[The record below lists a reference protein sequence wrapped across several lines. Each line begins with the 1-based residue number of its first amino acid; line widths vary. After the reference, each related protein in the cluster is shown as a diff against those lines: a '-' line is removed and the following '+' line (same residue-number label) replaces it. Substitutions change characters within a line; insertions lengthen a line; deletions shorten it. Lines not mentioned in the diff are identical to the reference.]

1 MTETL
6 KSGYCHRIDCVCL
19 PMAVTITPG
28 RLLPAASVA
37 YPEFLAPPSPSSHLL
52 SHPLPPF
59 LLLAPPLSLPPP
71 PPPPPVSPLLPR
83 RPQHGRLNTVEH
95 RRRVDSQGR
104 GGSAA
109 AASVVGGGAG
119 GVTPSMM
126 ANRQGSAP
134 SAPSAPPSTDV
145 LDGDVGVPRD
155 FLCPL
160 TLEVRKHPPSLL
172 LVNKPNQRR

>member
-1 MTETL
+1 MPSHGCNNN
-6 KSGYCHRIDCVCL
+6 SGAIV
-19 PMAVTITPG
+19 
-28 RLLPAASVA
+28 ASCQRGV
-37 YPEFLAPPSPSSHLL
+37 PRVSGPTQPLL
-52 SHPLPPF
+52 SPP
-59 LLLAPPLSLPPP
+59 LPPP
-71 PPPPPVSPLLPR
+71 PALSPSRPPPLSPAAPSPPPVSPLLPR